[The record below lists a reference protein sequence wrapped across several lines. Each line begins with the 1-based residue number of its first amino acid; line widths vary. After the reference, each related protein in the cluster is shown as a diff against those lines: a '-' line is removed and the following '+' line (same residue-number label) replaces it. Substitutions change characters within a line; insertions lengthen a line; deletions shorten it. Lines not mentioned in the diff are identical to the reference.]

1 MSSWREANKPAA
13 AGKPRYA
20 IIKGKAYHNVLPA
33 SQRQKSNKVT
43 TNFRDR
49 DRYQHDPVVMLN
61 EADMDDINGA
71 KDAPLCYMH
80 KANDVI
86 GKVQHTWLD
95 PEPDG
100 KQALS
105 IWAKIPLNERGER
118 IVQEIRAGKLT
129 GFSVSYKTD
138 LNHKDS
144 TELIGKEFR
153 EISIVDDPFFEGC
166 HLTVGVLAG
175 KDATAVDATG

>member
-1 MSSWREANKPAA
+1 MSSWKEKNKSTAS
-13 AGKPRYA
+13 GKPRFA

-33 SQRQKSNKVT
+33 EQRYKSNKVT
-43 TNFRDR
+43 AHPKDR
-49 DRYQHDPVVMLN
+49 DNFQHDPVVMLN

-71 KDAPLCYMH
+71 NDAPLCYMH
-80 KANDVI
+80 RPNDVI

-118 IVQEIRAGKLT
+118 IVQEIKAKKLT
-129 GFSVSYKTD
+129 GFSVGYGTD
-138 LNHKDS
+138 LNYRGS
-144 TELIGKEFR
+144 TTLLGKTFR
-153 EISIVDDPFFEGC
+153 EISLVDDPFFEGC
-166 HLTVGVLAG
+166 NLTVGVLAG
-175 KDATAVDATG
+175 KDAETTATG